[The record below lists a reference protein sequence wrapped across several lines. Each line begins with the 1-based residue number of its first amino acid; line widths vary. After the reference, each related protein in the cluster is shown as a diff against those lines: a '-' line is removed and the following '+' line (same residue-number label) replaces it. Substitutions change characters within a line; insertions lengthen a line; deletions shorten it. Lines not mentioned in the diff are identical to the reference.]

1 MNSDNKPLSTII
13 NLISNN
19 TIKQP
24 IKLERT
30 LLKRNMPDNVSI
42 EKPFY
47 RKDEQSKRR
56 ISSSCFNSSKQF
68 LDKGS
73 LIRQLKTSN

>member
-1 MNSDNKPLSTII
+1 MNFDNETLSTII

-42 EKPFY
+42 EIL
-47 RKDEQSKRR
+47 SKR
-56 ISSSCFNSSKQF
+56 
-68 LDKGS
+68 
-73 LIRQLKTSN
+73 

>member
-1 MNSDNKPLSTII
+1 MNFDNEPLSTVI

-19 TIKQP
+19 TIEQT
-24 IKLERT
+24 IKLEWR
-30 LLKRNMPDNVSI
+30 
-42 EKPFY
+42 FY
-47 RKDEQSKRR
+47 RKDPQSKRR

-73 LIRQLKTSN
+73 LIRQLETSN

>member
-1 MNSDNKPLSTII
+1 MNFDNEPLSTVI

-19 TIKQP
+19 TIKQT
-24 IKLERT
+24 IKLERR
-30 LLKRNMPDNVSI
+30 LLKRNMPDNVGI

-47 RKDEQSKRR
+47 RKDAQSKRR
-56 ISSSCFNSSKQF
+56 ISSLWFNSSKQF

-73 LIRQLKTSN
+73 LIRQLETSN

>member
-1 MNSDNKPLSTII
+1 MNFDNETLSTII

-42 EKPFY
+42 EIL
-47 RKDEQSKRR
+47 SKRWT
-56 ISSSCFNSSKQF
+56 IQTTNQ
-68 LDKGS
+68 
-73 LIRQLKTSN
+73 LIVL